1 MIYLLLVRIYSNFTL
16 NSYKIAVCE
25 SKTIHFGIY
34 DSRWC
39 YWKWFK
45 KFFSLGTFVLRSET
59 NDWWNKY
66 IFYKSKYTASIKKT
80 LWESFEKKRET
91 LNILQCIFFFI
102 AIKELSFQTL
112 KVKHLYMLGNLKKSQ
127 RVFCF

>member
-1 MIYLLLVRIYSNFTL
+1 MNQNTL
-16 NSYKIAVCE
+16 PQ
-25 SKTIHFGIY
+25 
-34 DSRWC
+34 
-39 YWKWFK
+39 
-45 KFFSLGTFVLRSET
+45 L
-59 NDWWNKY
+59 
-66 IFYKSKYTASIKKT
+66 
-80 LWESFEKKRET
+80 KKRFGNLLKKKIET